1 MKAANEKTAPHE
13 LRRFTNEALLLE
25 LSRRK
30 VLKHLQATMVI
41 DGRITRSDVT
51 PEQLQRYET
60 LKLTETLLAAVMHA
74 RGPDTVIT
82 AERVA
87 YGGGD
92 LPPGSYT
99 LQADGLFISAACDME
114 RTGE

>member
-1 MKAANEKTAPHE
+1 MQAANENTPPHE

-30 VLKHLQATMVI
+30 VLKHLQAVMVV

-51 PEQLQRYET
+51 PDQLQRYET
-60 LKLTETLLAAVMHA
+60 LKLTETMLAAVLQA
-74 RGPDTVIT
+74 DGLLIS
-82 AERVA
+82 AERIA
-87 YGGGD
+87 YDGDD

-99 LQADGLFISAACDME
+99 LQAEGLFISAECDMAE
-114 RTGE
+114 VGE